1 MSTSAVVSRL
11 VLALALLGPID
22 ALDHD
27 VQQAVQEG
35 RRPGFESFMRSL
47 SNTRQGAVVCGGLL
61 LVAIA
66 TGPAGPATARVAL
79 AALVPVNLAVE
90 GIKLA
95 ANRTRPD
102 GTRTRS
108 NSSFPSSHAANAA
121 ALALV
126 LGMRWPRL
134 SPVLALLAG
143 LVAFSRVYLNRHFLS
158 DVLMGAAIGVA
169 LSWLTVRWLRSRGW
183 SWPARA

>member
-1 MSTSAVVSRL
+1 MSTSAIVTRFS
-11 VLALALLGPID
+11 LALALLGPID
-22 ALDHD
+22 ALDRD

-35 RRPGFESFMRSL
+35 RRPGLEAFMRAL

-61 LVAIA
+61 IVAIA
-66 TGPAGPATARVAL
+66 TGPAGPATVRVAL
-79 AALVPVNLAVE
+79 AALVPVNLVVQ

-102 GTRTRS
+102 GTRDRN

-134 SPVLALLAG
+134 SPGFALLAA
-143 LVAFSRVYLNRHFLS
+143 LVALSRVYLNRHFLS
-158 DVLMGAAIGVA
+158 DVLVGAAIGVA

-183 SWPARA
+183 IWPQKA

>member
-1 MSTSAVVSRL
+1 MSTSTL
-11 VLALALLGPID
+11 VTRFALALALLGPID
-22 ALDHD
+22 ALDRD

-35 RRPGFESFMRSL
+35 RRPAFESFMRAL
-47 SNTRQGAVVCGGLL
+47 SDTRQGAVVCGGLL
-61 LVAIA
+61 IVAVA

-79 AALVPVNLAVE
+79 AALVPVNLVVQ
-90 GIKLA
+90 GIKLS

-102 GTRTRS
+102 GTRDRP

-121 ALALV
+121 AIALV
-126 LGMRWPRL
+126 LALRWPRL
-134 SPVLALLAG
+134 SPAFALLAA

-158 DVLMGAAIGVA
+158 DVLVGAAIGVA

-183 SWPARA
+183 TWQERA